1 MNLITFIAES
11 ILLVGTIG
19 VSLYGATVLPP
30 TAQWPLH
37 LGPGGYGNWV
47 PRNVGLLMGPA
58 IATVLYV
65 ILVVTARSQQT
76 DGASGLPTGLTIALA
91 VMLANQ
97 FGALKAAL
105 TRSGRNQS

>member
-1 MNLITFIAES
+1 MSLILFIIES
-11 ILLVGTIG
+11 ILLLGTIA

-58 IATVLYV
+58 IATVVFV
-65 ILVVTARSQQT
+65 ILVVTAHSQQA
-76 DGASGLPTGLTIALA
+76 DGTSSLPTGLTIALA
-91 VMLANQ
+91 AMLANQ
-97 FGALKAAL
+97 LGALKAAQA
-105 TRSGRNQS
+105 RSGTKQT

>member
-1 MNLITFIAES
+1 MTLITFIAES
-11 ILLVGTIG
+11 LLLLGTVA
-19 VSLYGATVLPP
+19 VSLYGAAVLPP

-65 ILVVTARSQQT
+65 ILVVAAHSQQPNS
-76 DGASGLPTGLTIALA
+76 ASGLGTGLTIALILLP
-91 VMLANQ
+91 VNQ
-97 FGALKAAL
+97 LGALRAAL
-105 TRSGRNQS
+105 TRSGRSR

>member
-1 MNLITFIAES
+1 MNLVTFLAES
-11 ILLVGTIG
+11 ILLLSTIG

-65 ILVVTARSQQT
+65 ILLVTAHTQQT
-76 DGASGLPTGLTIALA
+76 EGTSGLPTGLTVALA

-97 FGALKAAL
+97 FGALKAAQ
-105 TRSGRNQS
+105 TRSGRNQP